1 MNPVNRSYLRC
12 AKDEGKS
19 KMKETTPKKSIATE
33 VENTAAQHGGAN
45 KDGNLNHKCRKC
57 LHVTYTSLE

>member
-1 MNPVNRSYLRC
+1 MKESERW
-12 AKDEGKS
+12 KS
-19 KMKETTPKKSIATE
+19 KKMKETTPKKSIATE

-45 KDGNLNHKCRKC
+45 KNGNLNHKCRKC